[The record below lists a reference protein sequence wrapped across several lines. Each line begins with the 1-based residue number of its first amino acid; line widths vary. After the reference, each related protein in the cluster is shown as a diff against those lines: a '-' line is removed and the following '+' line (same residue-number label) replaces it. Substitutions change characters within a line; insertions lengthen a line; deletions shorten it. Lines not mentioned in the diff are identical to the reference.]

1 MKSMSIARKCLSN
14 TPKAELAVTVCNLRR
29 LRPETTRALVT
40 LAKAAF
46 AEMERIKR
54 SERGKRC

>member
-1 MKSMSIARKCLSN
+1 MSIARKCLSN